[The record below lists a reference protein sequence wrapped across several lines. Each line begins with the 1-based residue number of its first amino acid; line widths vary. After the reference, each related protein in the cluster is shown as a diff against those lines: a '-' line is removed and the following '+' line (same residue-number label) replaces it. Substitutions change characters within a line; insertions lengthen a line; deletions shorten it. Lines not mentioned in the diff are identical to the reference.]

1 MKMLRCQCCN
11 ATLAWDGRSEVV
23 TCESCGMRYQMTP
36 RDPRRAV
43 LENALVGG
51 CVAPRPYLNDK
62 DRGKVCFVSWL
73 PQGWEY
79 GFDQVDPNRYG
90 SIATPFVSTIVMY
103 TPDSSHAIA
112 YTTSNAYVDAPQM
125 GTSTMGGLFG
135 GIASAFGGVA
145 GDGMAGAS
153 GGQSPLD
160 PRTNMRM
167 RPLASA
173 AQICDEAAMLR
184 VTPFGLQLRQ
194 VIQETDQP
202 DDIAKARFREMA
214 SELPP
219 DVRRSMW
226 SEWHRKLYSA
236 LLPDGTE
243 CIVMAEVEVTTNGFN
258 VCEPH
263 RANQQAGGFWPNM
276 LGQFAQAMGQP
287 MQPRIWQTDYEL
299 VMFCPTS
306 DFQATFVEC
315 NRVRESIQRGPDFV
329 QYEETIRTFMQQM
342 AMQTQASINNATTQ
356 MMRDRAA
363 HANRMSAILQD
374 MNDHTTSVMHD
385 ITASSAATNE
395 RVANMHSEMIGGYN
409 VYQGTDGNL
418 VRADIGFDHVYQ
430 GNVDGQDWLVGVEG
444 DWLEPGVDFI
454 PLDQIPGGNY

>member
-36 RDPRRAV
+36 RDPRRAA
-43 LENALVGG
+43 LEGALAGG
-51 CVAPRPYLNDK
+51 CVAPRPYLNDE

-79 GFDQVDPNRYG
+79 GFDHVDPNRYG
-90 SIATPFVSTIVMY
+90 SIATPFVSTIVMH

-125 GTSTMGGLFG
+125 GTMAMGGLF
-135 GIASAFGGVA
+135 
-145 GDGMAGAS
+145 DGMANAFGTGV
-153 GGQSPLD
+153 GGEQSHLD

-184 VTPFGLQLRQ
+184 VAPFGLRLCQ
-194 VIQETDQP
+194 VIQETDQA
-202 DDIAKARFREMA
+202 DDIAKSRFREMA

-219 DVRRSMW
+219 DVRQSVW

-236 LLPDGTE
+236 LLPDGTD
-243 CIVMAEVEVTTNGFN
+243 CVVMAEVEVTTNGFN
-258 VCEPH
+258 VRERH
-263 RANQQAGGFWPNM
+263 QGTGDFWPNM
-276 LGQFAQAMGQP
+276 LGQFAQAMSQP
-287 MQPRIWQTDYEL
+287 AQPRIWQTDYEL

-315 NRVRESIQRGPDFV
+315 NHVRESIRRGPDFT
-329 QYEETIRTFMQQM
+329 QYEETIRAFMQQM
-342 AMQTQASINNATTQ
+342 AMQTQATINNATAQ
-356 MMRDRAA
+356 MMSNNAA
-363 HANRMSAILQD
+363 HASRMSAIIQD

-385 ITASSAATNE
+385 MAASSAATNE

-418 VRADIGFDHVYQ
+418 VRADTTFDHVYQ
-430 GNVDGQDWLVGVEG
+430 GNVNGQDWLVGVEG